1 MRFVATD
8 LAGVWLVEPV
18 PITDPRGFFARTFCI
33 REYAE
38 MGLETE
44 FVQHSLSRSER
55 RGTLR
60 GLHFQHP
67 PHAEVKVVSCTSGA
81 IWDVAVDL
89 RPTSPSYGRWQA
101 FDLRQDNHA
110 QLYIPKGVAH
120 GFQTLSDGAEVSYL
134 ISEFHVPE
142 AAAGIRYDDPTLAI
156 PWPFE
161 PMMMSERDLGWP
173 SFALLEA

>member
-1 MRFVATD
+1 MRFVATE